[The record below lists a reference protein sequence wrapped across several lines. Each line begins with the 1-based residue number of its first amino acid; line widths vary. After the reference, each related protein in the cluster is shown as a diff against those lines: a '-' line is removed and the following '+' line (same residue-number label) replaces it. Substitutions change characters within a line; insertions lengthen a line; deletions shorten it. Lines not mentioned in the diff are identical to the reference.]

1 MPSSFIKTA
10 LYIFIFTSITAC
22 VNMVND
28 LRREENRMPED
39 KIVDVINRHSRE
51 MISIKG
57 VEGIAEGRCN
67 DKPCIKVYVNEK
79 SPELSLK
86 IPNSL
91 EGYPVMIEETGE
103 IKALPEKRIKE
114 Q

>member
-22 VNMVND
+22 VNTVND
-28 LRREENRMPED
+28 VRREDRMPED
-39 KIVDVINRHSRE
+39 KIADVINRHSRE

-67 DKPCIKVYVNEK
+67 GTPCIKVYVNEK
-79 SPELSLK
+79 SPELNLK

-103 IKALPEKRIKE
+103 IKALPEKKN
-114 Q
+114 